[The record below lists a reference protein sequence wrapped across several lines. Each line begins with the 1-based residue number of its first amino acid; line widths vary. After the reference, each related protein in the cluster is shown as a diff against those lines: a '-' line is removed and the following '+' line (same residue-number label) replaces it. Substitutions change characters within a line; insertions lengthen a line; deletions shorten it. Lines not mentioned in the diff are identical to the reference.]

1 MGPSARPKSAYQT
14 QGGQYLIGAVHIQG
28 PLSHLPSHVQRHIS
42 HSPPLGHSP
51 EGMGVVLM
59 DGMGAKGGFAG
70 STGFGMTPYA
80 DAEALS
86 KLREHPAWES
96 EVQTLI
102 PQQLVSCCCRSSW
115 LVHVRKSSLMICGT
129 YAHAPL
135 QLTPRQYIYQ

>member
-14 QGGQYLIGAVHIQG
+14 QVGQDLIGAVHMQG

-42 HSPPLGHSP
+42 HLRPVSHSP
-51 EGMGVVLM
+51 ERMGVVLM

-96 EVQTLI
+96 EVQTLK
-102 PQQLVSCCCRSSW
+102 QQPLVCICSGSSW
-115 LVHVRKSSLMICGT
+115 LVCVRKSSLMICGT
-129 YAHAPL
+129 
-135 QLTPRQYIYQ
+135 